1 LRVPEDLGVIGFDHS
16 PESAYYHPPLTTIRH
31 RLAEQG
37 KIAVQQLVQMIET
50 KQKNRIADPS
60 EITVLQPK
68 LVVRKSTMMIADPE
82 KDNFNDET
90 LGN

>member
-50 KQKNRIADPS
+50 KQKNRMIDPS
-60 EITVLQPK
+60 EITILQPQ
-68 LVVRKSTMMIADPE
+68 LVSRKSTMMISTPE
-82 KDNFNDET
+82 K
-90 LGN
+90 G